1 MVVVA
6 AFTAIL
12 EVTGTNVVPTSN
24 KIQTN
29 LAMEFVI
36 TVIIEL
42 LSITLIVKLVKC
54 SPHSQ
59 LAWLN
64 HALYLRTHINF
75 TKQAR

>member
-42 LSITLIVKLVKC
+42 LSITLML
-54 SPHSQ
+54 S
-59 LAWLN
+59 
-64 HALYLRTHINF
+64 
-75 TKQAR
+75 